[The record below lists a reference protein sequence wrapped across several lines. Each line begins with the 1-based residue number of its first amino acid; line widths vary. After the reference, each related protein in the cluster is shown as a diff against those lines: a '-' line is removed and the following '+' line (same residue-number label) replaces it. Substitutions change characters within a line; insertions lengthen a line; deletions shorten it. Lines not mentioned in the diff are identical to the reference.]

1 MVLEALR
8 LVSDCTVTLGMAV
21 EGTWGAWKTRI
32 CCIPYGIA
40 RLTIVWAQPGPDQDQ
55 EEMCPAS
62 PPQCLFFL
70 GGWRS
75 CRQEGNG
82 ASLAPAGARG
92 EPGPC
97 TDPESSPQH
106 GREQG
111 SRSCIHLAPNGSPE
125 QPCHFIP
132 LC

>member
-1 MVLEALR
+1 MSRQPSPVPGFFRWLEKLQ
-8 LVSDCTVTLGMAV
+8 TG
-21 EGTWGAWKTRI
+21 GQWGH
-32 CCIPYGIA
+32 
-40 RLTIVWAQPGPDQDQ
+40 
-55 EEMCPAS
+55 
-62 PPQCLFFL
+62 
-70 GGWRS
+70 
-75 CRQEGNG
+75 G